1 MAVSSSSTWITSTK
15 NLFSNPRQLVLPG
28 IFLFDEARTH
38 HSAYPVAV
46 GGIAP
51 GTGAARGAFVAR
63 RGGNSCGH
71 VAAWKNA
78 GRASCGGGRRADG
91 TLRMACAGYS
101 YDVLPF
107 GIATRNGLTVALP
120 DGSRHCYT
128 RLWWADV
135 ENRFGWLGMSGLEKC
150 VSLILCCADGASEVA
165 VNGHLFRIAP
175 PLPAPRY
182 TEQEVLQ
189 KLQDYFRN

>member
-1 MAVSSSSTWITSTK
+1 MKRGRII
-15 NLFSNPRQLVLPG
+15 LLILLLLVVLHLVQMLRGELLLRDVAETPVDTLLHG
-28 IFLFDEARTH
+28 RTQEGH
-38 HSAYPVAV
+38 PVGV
-46 GGIAP
+46 
-51 GTGAARGAFVAR
+51 V
-63 RGGNSCGH
+63 
-71 VAAWKNA
+71 
-78 GRASCGGGRRADG
+78 RRADG